1 MTDKKNVVNVSFKPG
16 RVLWSQGL
24 MKASDLIEKYLK
36 SITWDDGFIAFSS
49 EEKRLKDFDKDWD
62 TWLKNKKN
70 GKNGY
75 LMEAGLWRKD
85 DSTVEELAIE
95 REGEN
100 FLVQHWRLD
109 TSNSDNDNAGMKCY
123 FREAKTFT
131 RGNIKIFKGL
141 LPSLEIVVPETRLR
155 FYITRGM

>member
-1 MTDKKNVVNVSFKPG
+1 MTDKQNAVNDSFEPG

-24 MKASDLIEKYLK
+24 MNASKLLKEYLK
-36 SITWDDGFIAFSS
+36 STTWDDGFIAFSS

-62 TWLKNKKN
+62 NWLKNKN
-70 GKNGY
+70 SAENGY

-100 FLVQHWRLD
+100 FFVQHWRLD
-109 TSNSDNDNAGMKCY
+109 TSDSDNAGMKCY
-123 FREAKTFT
+123 FREARTFK
-131 RGNIKIFKGL
+131 RGNIKIFDGTVRSVEVII
-141 LPSLEIVVPETRLR
+141 PDFRLR
-155 FYITRGM
+155 LYLTKGGES